1 VSPNPSHPFF
11 HRDAFFQ
18 DDNNLYLLLEFI
30 QGGELFSHLRQHEK
44 FDDDV
49 AKFYCLEVAVAL
61 NKMHSIHIA
70 YRDIK
75 PENLMLGT
83 IISSSFPL
91 PSSSDSYGHIRLVD
105 FGFAKVINDRTFTL
119 CGTPEYLA
127 PEVIAGDGYGCAVDW
142 WAMGVL
148 LYEMVVGYP
157 PFYDQ
162 NPFGVYKKILK
173 GSIKFPNSGVTSSA
187 QSAIKGFLTQ
197 RRYRRLGCTTQSP
210 IDSLRK
216 HSYFQSIDWNSAEK
230 MLITPPY
237 LPTVLSA
244 GDTSNFDYY
253 PEETTEETSNLSSTE
268 RIAFAELDLILDRPA
283 GASCK

>member
-1 VSPNPSHPFF
+1 
-11 HRDAFFQ
+11 
-18 DDNNLYLLLEFI
+18 
-30 QGGELFSHLRQHEK
+30 
-44 FDDDV
+44 
-49 AKFYCLEVAVAL
+49 
-61 NKMHSIHIA
+61 M
-70 YRDIK
+70 
-75 PENLMLGT
+75 
-83 IISSSFPL
+83 
-91 PSSSDSYGHIRLVD
+91 
-105 FGFAKVINDRTFTL
+105 INDRTFTL

-173 GSIKFPNSGVTSSA
+173 GSVKFPASGVTSSA
-187 QSAIKGFLTQ
+187 QSAIRAFLTQ

-210 IDSLRK
+210 IDSLGK
-216 HSYFQSIDWNSAEK
+216 HAYFQSIDWNSAEK

-237 LPTVLSA
+237 LPTILSP

-253 PEETTEETSNLSSTE
+253 PEETVEETSNLSSTE